1 MMGHLVNNELI
12 GLQTQVVE
20 STNKFIV
27 GLEGKIVDETKS
39 MFTLQTMHGF
49 KMIPKQHSIW
59 KFTLNGQDLLID
71 GNIIAKRPED
81 RLKVKP

>member
-39 MFTLQTMHGF
+39 MFTLQTLRGF
-49 KMIPKQHSIW
+49 KMIPKQHNTW

-81 RLKVKP
+81 RLKVKV

>member
-1 MMGHLVNNELI
+1 MGYLVNNELI
-12 GLQTQVVE
+12 GLQTKVVE

-39 MFTLQTMHGF
+39 MFTLQTIRGF
-49 KMIPKQHSIW
+49 KMIPKQHNIW

-71 GNIIAKRPED
+71 GNTLAKRPED
-81 RLKVKP
+81 RLKVKA